1 MTEYESGNTP
11 KSNFTKKNMKGKC
24 SEFFSKFFLAIVV
37 CGLIAGLVLQIIG
50 MSHAEVIAKSPAWLE
65 AKAATYVAPDIDDVV
80 DDLVDDT
87 VVDPT
92 VVDPNVVDPNV
103 VVPNVVD
110 PNAPV
115 DPNAVIV

>member
-80 DDLVDDT
+80 DDVVDDLVDDT
-87 VVDPT
+87 VVD
-92 VVDPNVVDPNV
+92 
-103 VVPNVVD
+103 PNVVD

-115 DPNAVIV
+115 DPNAVIA

>member
-24 SEFFSKFFLAIVV
+24 SEFISKFFLAIVV

-65 AKAATYVAPDIDDVV
+65 AKAATYVAPVIEEGVAPVIEEGVAPVIDEVVAPVIDPDVV
-80 DDLVDDT
+80 DPD
-87 VVDPT
+87 
-92 VVDPNVVDPNV
+92 
-103 VVPNVVD
+103 
-110 PNAPV
+110 APV
-115 DPNAVIV
+115 DPDAVIA

>member
-80 DDLVDDT
+80 DDVVDDLVDDT
-87 VVDPT
+87 VVVPT
-92 VVDPNVVDPNV
+92 VVD
-103 VVPNVVD
+103 PNVVD

-115 DPNAVIV
+115 DPNAVIA